1 MRMICTYIY
10 DQQPYVFD
18 LTTFRPTWPP
28 FAVLTLWLMDERKV
42 EKMTVTRFEL
52 ARETHHGDWL
62 IPKRDAVTTWL
73 HCR

>member
-1 MRMICTYIY
+1 MRLSVVCGL
-10 DQQPYVFD
+10 D
-18 LTTFRPTWPP
+18 LRENRDTEN
-28 FAVLTLWLMDERKV
+28 DK
-42 EKMTVTRFEL
+42 KMTVTRFEL